1 MNLLIVTGL
10 SGAGKSSV
18 LAALEDRGFYC
29 VDNLP
34 SALIV
39 EFVKLCSQRNHRT
52 QDIAVVIDAREYL
65 LGSQPEDSF
74 SLFESLED
82 GYKLLFLD
90 CRDEIIERRYN
101 QTRRVH
107 PIKNTIAD
115 GIALERD
122 FLSIMRDRADHI
134 IDTSD
139 LTPNELKAKLI
150 DLLELSTEQPFS
162 LVIQSFAYKRG
173 VPIETDMVM
182 DMRFVKNPFYVPE
195 LRMLSGLDKPIID
208 YLNDLPAFGEALN
221 SIEAQLNGLIPRFIE
236 QGKHRLMVSFG
247 CTGGRHRSVCAAE
260 DMYRRMSKK
269 YSTTIIHRDLKLW
282 RPTPEA

>member
-18 LAALEDRGFYC
+18 MAALEDRGFYC

-39 EFVKLCSQRNHRT
+39 EFVKLCAQRNHRT
-52 QDIAVVIDAREYL
+52 QDVAVVIDAREYL
-65 LGSQPEDSF
+65 LGGQPEDSF
-74 SLFESLED
+74 SMFEALED

-90 CRDEIIERRYN
+90 CRDEVIERRYN
-101 QTRRVH
+101 ETRRIH
-107 PIKNTIAD
+107 PIKTPIAE

-122 FLSIMRDRADHI
+122 FLSVIRDRADYI

-139 LTPNELKAKLI
+139 LTPNELKAKLDDTLKI
-150 DLLELSTEQPFS
+150 SSVQPFA
-162 LVIQSFAYKRG
+162 LVLQSFAYKRG
-173 VPIETDMVM
+173 VPFETDMVM
-182 DMRFVKNPFYVPE
+182 DMRFVKNPFYIPE
-195 LRMLSGLDKPIID
+195 LRLLSGLDKPVID
-208 YLNDLPAFGEALN
+208 YLNAQPVFGDAMDR
-221 SIEAQLNGLIPRFIE
+221 IESYLDFLIPSFID

-260 DMYRRMSKK
+260 EIYRRMLKK
-269 YSTTIIHRDLKLW
+269 HATSIMHRDLKLW
-282 RPTPEA
+282 RPTPET